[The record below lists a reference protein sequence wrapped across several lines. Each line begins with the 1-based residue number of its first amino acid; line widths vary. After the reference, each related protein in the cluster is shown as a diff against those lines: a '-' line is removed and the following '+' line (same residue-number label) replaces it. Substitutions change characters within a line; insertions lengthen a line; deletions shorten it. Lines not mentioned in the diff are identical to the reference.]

1 MTYFLPVVSV
11 KNEKSTISTNFIY
24 VYSKTSVQIIPLYI
38 NIRINLQSVFLKC
51 KLKSLQWKERWK
63 ERESTW
69 SLNNCSSLFSH
80 HHHNFKRI
88 VECQGIQD
96 VPKPKL
102 GSVKKIWWLMAAE
115 ESLLF
120 RDDCKAPSDFL
131 ASSYMQ
137 KEIFIANQN
146 SNKQD
151 PCLFISHH

>member
-1 MTYFLPVVSV
+1 
-11 KNEKSTISTNFIY
+11 
-24 VYSKTSVQIIPLYI
+24 
-38 NIRINLQSVFLKC
+38 
-51 KLKSLQWKERWK
+51 
-63 ERESTW
+63 
-69 SLNNCSSLFSH
+69 
-80 HHHNFKRI
+80 
-88 VECQGIQD
+88 
-96 VPKPKL
+96 
-102 GSVKKIWWLMAAE
+102 MAAE